1 MRILIADDEKE
12 LLALLA
18 LSLNQKGWIIDTACE
33 VAEVKHYLDAHHY
46 EILVLDR
53 TFHGLDASHELITY
67 AKRKNT
73 QQSILILSA
82 LGSIDDK
89 VQGLEMGADDYMEK
103 PFDIKEL
110 RARIVALGRRFSPK
124 TLLLE
129 GFEIDLERQSILLD
143 GNPIVLSK
151 NEHTCFFYLLAR
163 RSVVSRDDIMDAL
176 YDNPQNITPNT
187 IDELIARLRKKLS
200 KTLIKTVK
208 TRGYLIEHP

>member
-12 LLALLA
+12 LLTLLA
-18 LSLNQKGWIIDTACE
+18 RSLTQTGWIIDTACE
-33 VAEVKHYLDAHHY
+33 VDEVKHYLDGYHY
-46 EILVLDR
+46 EILILDR
-53 TFHGLDASHELITY
+53 TFHGIDASYELIQY

-103 PFDIKEL
+103 PFDLKEL
-110 RARIVALGRRFSPK
+110 RARIGALGRRFSPK

-129 GFEIDLERQSILLD
+129 GFEIDLERQTIL
-143 GNPIVLSK
+143 GEGHPIVLSK
-151 NEHTCFFYLLAR
+151 NEHACFFYLLGR
-163 RSVVSRDDIMDAL
+163 GGVVSREDIMDAL
-176 YDNPQNITPNT
+176 YDNPQNITPNA

-200 KTLIKTVK
+200 KTLIKTIK
-208 TRGYLIEHP
+208 TRGYLIAN